1 MGQMIANQ
9 PAVNDIM
16 GRQSQRI
23 VILIVRALECRG
35 RAQHDLHSDDGG
47 VPNLTPDAGHR
58 AGHVRCMDTAVQH
71 SCSATHQ
78 HPIDADLPEAA
89 TCSGA

>member
-1 MGQMIANQ
+1 MIANRL
-9 PAVNDIM
+9 PVIDIM
-16 GRQSQRI
+16 GRQSQKI
-23 VILIVRALECRG
+23 VILISRVLEYPV

-47 VPNLTPDAGHR
+47 VSNLTPDAGHR

-71 SCSATHQ
+71 SCSATHH
-78 HPIDADLPEAA
+78 HPIDADLPETA